1 MILKNAIMGWSA
13 KAVNF
18 AAAIIATPIFISYLG
33 QASYGVWLLLMNIW
47 VLMALFDMGVFLAF
61 VRFIADDFSADDR
74 QSALATTAN
83 SLSLYSLLGLL
94 VLALYFVLI
103 LTVDRLLNI
112 PPELHEAARWALVP
126 LGVTSA
132 LGLPSRTFEGILF
145 AREKIY
151 MLNWVRIAAAV
162 LRVLLIVAF
171 LDQGWGLMG
180 IALGHSAATLVEYM
194 TINWFGWREMPY
206 KGWLRLGWDRP
217 LMRRLVSYA
226 GDIMFAV
233 AAGKARLQAPSLML
247 GALSSAVAV
256 AIFGVGLRLL
266 NQAMDLVSAVVTSAQ
281 PRFSSLESAH
291 DYDAWRAIFMR
302 TSFYTSYIA
311 GYLCLGILLLA
322 KPFIHVW
329 LGPDFAVSAEVAMIL
344 AIPFGLYMALYP
356 CEAVLVS
363 LRTQRSLGW
372 LCLGELAVLLLTGWL
387 SFSRWGA
394 LGAAWSLAASLVIL
408 RPWWLS
414 FYVCRRLDMSWS
426 GFWLGTVGRSW
437 LSQALAGLP
446 LFFLLKDWPS
456 QSWPLFLAAGLLLS
470 LASGLSFW
478 LVGLDCEERAFWL
491 GKLRRKRATD

>member
-33 QASYGVWLLLMNIW
+33 QANYGVWLLLMNVW

-61 VRFIADDFSADDR
+61 SRFIADDFAAEDR
-74 QSALATTAN
+74 KSALATTAN
-83 SLSLYSLLGLL
+83 SLSLYALLGLL
-94 VLALYFVLI
+94 VLAIYFILI
-103 LTVDRLLNI
+103 LTADRLLNI
-112 PPELHEAARWALVP
+112 PPELHDAVCWALVP

-151 MLNWVRIAAAV
+151 LLNWVHIAAAIV
-162 LRVLLIVAF
+162 RVFLIVGF
-171 LDQGWGLMG
+171 LSRGWGLMG
-180 IALGHSAATLVEYM
+180 IALGHSLATLAEYM

-206 KGWLRLGWDRP
+206 KGWLRLGWERP
-217 LMRRLVSYA
+217 LARRLMSYA

-233 AAGKARLQAPSLML
+233 AAGKARMQAPSLML
-247 GALSSAVAV
+247 GALSNPVAV

-291 DYDAWRAIFMR
+291 DYDAWRAIFKR
-302 TSFYTSYIA
+302 TTFYTAFIS
-311 GYLCLGILLLA
+311 GYLSLGILLLA
-322 KPFIHVW
+322 KPFIQVW
-329 LGPDFAVSAEVAMIL
+329 LGPNFAISADVAIIL

-363 LRTQRSLGW
+363 LRTQRNLGW
-372 LCLGELAVLLLTGWL
+372 LCLGELAVLLLAGWF
-387 SFSRWGA
+387 SFSSWGA
-394 LGAAWSLAASLVIL
+394 MGAAWSLAASLVVL

-414 FYVCRRLDMSWS
+414 FYVCRRLEISWPD
-426 GFWLGTVGRSW
+426 FWLRIVGKAW
-437 LSQALAGLP
+437 FSQALAGLP
-446 LFFLLKDWPS
+446 LFFLLKSWPA
-456 QSWPLFLAAGLLLS
+456 QSWPHFLAAGMLLS
-470 LASGLSFW
+470 LFCALSFW
-478 LVGLDCEERAFWL
+478 LVGLDRKERTFWL
-491 GKLRRKRATD
+491 SKLRKEPLGD